1 MGYINNTIAIPFQ
14 NTTISSDKVK
24 MSITA
29 VDCLRCRINPTCV
42 DGGDGTAEAHRVRGG
57 LFSCDWGCAGEGSK
71 RKIERKNLRT
81 KWQDAQG
88 RSRVMKIGEFAAHC
102 NASKDTVRY
111 YVNIG
116 LLIPKVNGSQLNF
129 TKRECED
136 FAFIQK
142 LKEMQFNIKEIKAFL
157 LLRRMSNLIEPSTIE
172 QYTSL
177 LLQKKE
183 SLIGNIG
190 MLQKSIELIDGE
202 LSTFLS
208 RKTEAAQKMG
218 VPLRA
223 IHLLVCPRC
232 GRQLKIENAEI
243 ASKYVYSGHSC
254 CDCGYEAE
262 IENGIVKTGN
272 IYTGGYDQPDMN
284 RKVYREIGEDWAIH
298 TQHASDWMME
308 EIEKESWTDRII
320 LEANINGLFFIYN
333 NLSKLPKDCIYILVD
348 KYAKLL
354 EFYKGCIETLEHDLD
369 ILYIADASMDYPLK
383 PGCVDLLLCFFGENE
398 HSLYHKHSYVQD
410 AGRYLK
416 NEVRIIG
423 AAQGLPAGARSRQ
436 NLLKRYPEGMSR
448 MMDADSMRGDYERS
462 GYEIEMT
469 KVGTV
474 FRTNDYHMYNC
485 LVDGEP
491 LSIYHYKARR
501 K

>member
-1 MGYINNTIAIPFQ
+1 
-14 NTTISSDKVK
+14 
-24 MSITA
+24 
-29 VDCLRCRINPTCV
+29 
-42 DGGDGTAEAHRVRGG
+42 
-57 LFSCDWGCAGEGSK
+57 
-71 RKIERKNLRT
+71 
-81 KWQDAQG
+81 
-88 RSRVMKIGEFAAHC
+88 MKIGEFAAHC

-116 LLIPKVNGSQLNF
+116 LLLPKVNKSQLNF
-129 TKRECED
+129 TERECED

-157 LLRRMSNLIEPSTIE
+157 LLRRMSNMIEPTTIE
-172 QYTSL
+172 QYTAL
-177 LLQKKE
+177 LVQKKE
-183 SLIGNIG
+183 HLIDNIG
-190 MLQKSIELIDGE
+190 MLQKSIERIDRE
-202 LSTFLS
+202 LSAVLLRGT
-208 RKTEAAQKMG
+208 KAAQQMG

-223 IHLLVCPRC
+223 LQLLVCPRC
-232 GRQLKIENAEI
+232 GCQLKIENAEI
-243 ASKYVYSGHSC
+243 ASKYVYNGHLYC
-254 CDCGYEAE
+254 ACGYEAG

-272 IYTGGYDQPDMN
+272 LYTGGYDSPDMN
-284 RKVYREIGEDWAIH
+284 RKLYREIGESWAIH
-298 TQHASDWMME
+298 AQHASDWMME

-320 LEANINGLFFIYN
+320 LEANINGFFFIYN

-348 KYAKLL
+348 KYAELL
-354 EFYKGCIETLEHDLD
+354 EFYKGCIETLEQELD

-383 PGCVDLLLCFFGENE
+383 PGCVDLLISFFGENE
-398 HSLYHKHSYVQD
+398 HSLYHKHSYIQD

-423 AAQGLPAGARSRQ
+423 TAQGLPAGAQSRQ
-436 NLLKRYPEGMSR
+436 NLLKRYPEGMER
-448 MMDADSMRGDYERS
+448 MLDADNMRGDYERS

-474 FRTNDYHMYNC
+474 FRTNDYHMYHC